1 MTTYKGNQTA
11 NENLSPSLQRK
22 LESMEVEIVNNL
34 TTGGSDKAA
43 SAETVKI
50 LKTSV
55 DTHTK
60 EIATTDILGHF
71 KPDGATITVDPETGV
86 AKANYASAITTAVN
100 TSEQKMVAKTS
111 IGQANGVASLGSDGK
126 VPASQ
131 IVVPAPTN
139 LANDAVK
146 VYVDNVSGNDSNT
159 GESAGTAVKTLA
171 EAVRRIKN
179 LGAKERKIV
188 LVGGRTFDEEL
199 NLEDIHGSYVSVNSD
214 PFNNRASVKSVNIQ
228 GCSAQI
234 NLMNFDVEKRGTIA
248 TIPSYGVYVYRCNWV
263 TMYRMKIV
271 AQSRG
276 VDCSRVAYCLMDSL
290 EINNAGAD
298 AVYCSESYAIV
309 DGIKGTGN
317 NYGYYASSG
326 IIVGSAG
333 TLSATTPQLK
343 SSGGQIFF

>member
-1 MTTYKGNQTA
+1 MTYKGQNA
-11 NENLSPSLQRK
+11 WENLAPSLQEK
-22 LESMEVEIVNNL
+22 IESMEVDIVNDF
-34 TTGGSDKAA
+34 TTGSSDKAA
-43 SAETVKI
+43 SAETVKV

-60 EIATTDILGHF
+60 EVATTDKLGHI
-71 KPDGATITVDPETGV
+71 KPDGSTITVDPETGV

-100 TSEQKMVAKTS
+100 ASEQKMVAKTS

-131 IVVPAPTN
+131 IVAPAPTN
-139 LANDAVK
+139 LANDAVT

-159 GESAGTAVKTLA
+159 GASAGTAVKTLA
-171 EAVRRIKN
+171 EAVRRIKA
-179 LGAKERKIV
+179 LGAKEREIM

-199 NLEDIHGSYVSVNSD
+199 NLENIHGSNVRVSCD
-214 PFNNRASVKSVNIQ
+214 PYNNRASVKTVNLD
-228 GCSAQI
+228 GCSAPI
-234 NLMNFDVEKRGTIA
+234 SLMHFDVEKRGTIA
-248 TIPSYGVYVYRCNWV
+248 ALPHLGVYVYNCSRV
-263 TMYRMKIV
+263 GMYNMKIV
-271 AQSRG
+271 AQGRG
-276 VDCSRVAYCLMDSL
+276 VTCERVAYCRMSSL

-326 IIVGSAG
+326 IIIGSAG
-333 TLSATTPQLK
+333 NLSATTPQLK

>member
-1 MTTYKGNQTA
+1 MTYKGQNA
-11 NENLSPSLQRK
+11 WENLAPSLQEK
-22 LESMEVEIVNNL
+22 IESMEVDIVNDF
-34 TTGGSDKAA
+34 TTGSSDKAA

-60 EIATTDILGHF
+60 EVATTDKLGHF
-71 KPDGATITVDPETGV
+71 KPDGSTITVNPETGV

-131 IVVPAPTN
+131 IVASAPTN

-171 EAVRRIKN
+171 EAVRRIKV
-179 LGAKERKIV
+179 LGAKDRIIM

-199 NLEDIHGSYVSVNSD
+199 NLEDIHGSNVQVNCEPYD
-214 PFNNRASVKSVNIQ
+214 NRASVKTVKLD

-234 NLMNFDVEKRGTIA
+234 SLMNFDVEKRGTIA
-248 TIPSYGVYVYRCNWV
+248 ALPSYGVYVYNCSWV
-263 TMYRMKIV
+263 GIYSMKIV
-271 AQSRG
+271 AQVRG
-276 VDCSRVAYCLMDSL
+276 VECNRVAYCRMDSL
-290 EINNAGAD
+290 EINNAQAE
-298 AVYCSESYAIV
+298 AVHCSNSYALV
-309 DGIKGTGN
+309 AGMKGTGN
-317 NYGYYASSG
+317 SRGYYATSS
-326 IIVGSAG
+326 IIIGEAG